1 MEIKKNAVVSL
12 RYTLKNDAGEVL
24 DSNQGHDPL
33 TFLHGN
39 NQLISG
45 LEEALVGK
53 KTGESFQVSVPPE
66 KAYGVHDPSQ
76 LHQVPIENFGE
87 ADVKP
92 GMRFT
97 ASDGKQQVEIKV
109 VEIGAEAVTVDAN
122 HPLAGETLHFDVEVL
137 EVRAA
142 TPEEIDHGHVHGPG
156 GHHH

>member
-1 MEIKKNAVVSL
+1 MQINKNAVVSL

-24 DSNQGHDPL
+24 DSNQGQDPL

-53 KTGESFQVSVPPE
+53 KAGEAFQVSVPPE
-66 KAYGVHDPSQ
+66 KAYGVHDTSQ
-76 LHQVPIENFGE
+76 LHQVPLENFGE

-92 GMRFT
+92 GMRFS
-97 ASDGKQQVEIKV
+97 ASDGQQQVEIKV
-109 VEIGAEAVTVDAN
+109 VEVGAEAVTVDAN

-137 EVRAA
+137 DVRTA